1 MCQITKI
8 SESLSKVKMN
18 RFFIQ
23 ATDRVGLTRNFNPQ
37 GMELSRVGDLEDPLE
52 GTNVTLICLIHTD
65 GENQLRS
72 GFPSPPE
79 WYYRTNDTGEMQM
92 VNKSNPPEGLTVS
105 QKVLISE
112 AIHFERNKKP
122 NKIRHS
128 HEEGI

>member
-1 MCQITKI
+1 
-8 SESLSKVKMN
+8 
-18 RFFIQ
+18 
-23 ATDRVGLTRNFNPQ
+23 
-37 GMELSRVGDLEDPLE
+37 MELSRVGDLEDPLE

-79 WYYRTNDTGEMQM
+79 WYYRINDTGEMQM